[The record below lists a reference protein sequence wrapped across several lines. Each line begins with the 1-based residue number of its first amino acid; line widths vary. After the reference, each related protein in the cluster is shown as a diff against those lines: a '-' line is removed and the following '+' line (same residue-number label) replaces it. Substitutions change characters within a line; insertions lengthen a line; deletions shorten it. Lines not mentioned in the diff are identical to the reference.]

1 MKTLIDLDEDLLAQA
16 KEILQTSTK
25 KDTVNAALAEVIAL
39 AGRRVL
45 IARLV
50 EGGLPDLLDD
60 EVMAAAWRQ

>member
-16 KEILQTSTK
+16 TEILQTSTK

-39 AGRRVL
+39 AGRRAL